1 MKKDKFRNKKWY
13 NNAVAIVIG
22 VVSYVALTN
31 LDVINGFL
39 RNVGGYFMPI
49 FYGGVIAY
57 LVNPL
62 ASSLQK
68 RVFKHVRSETLKWTL
83 SVFVGM
89 FMVIL
94 FLSALLFMLVPQL
107 IESILLLVSNMD
119 NYIARLNLLIQSLN
133 IGALDIGSQLESMMG
148 SPEDLL
154 RTASQFLSTSESMM
168 GSPEDL
174 LRTASQFLSTSLRRI
189 LSTSANIGRTIF
201 NLLIASILSIY
212 LLLAKDSIKSGSK
225 RLMRSLMS
233 QKWYDIVMNFM
244 SRCNNILVRYIV
256 FSLLDGVIVGGA
268 TAVFMAICGMQYV
281 GLVSVVCGVTN
292 LIPSFGPV
300 IGAVIGGFIL
310 LLVNP
315 WHALMFL
322 GFTAILQ
329 TLDGY
334 VIKPKLFGDSL
345 GVSGLLILVSIVL
358 FGNIFGVVG
367 ILLAIPLA
375 AIIDFTYEEGILP
388 LLEMRRAEKDA
399 ELIEE
404 GPDEKESKEKLAA
417 MEVLSEMS
425 EGGKHK

>member
-31 LDVINGFL
+31 LGVIND
-39 RNVGGYFMPI
+39 GGYFMPI

-62 ASSLQK
+62 ATWLQK
-68 RVFKHVRSETLKWTL
+68 NVFKKLRSENLKWTL
-83 SVFVGM
+83 SVFLGM
-89 FMVIL
+89 ILVLL

-107 IESILLLVSNMD
+107 IESTMLLVSNMD
-119 NYIARLNLLIQSLN
+119 SYIIRLNSLIEGLN
-133 IGALDIGSQLESMMG
+133 IGALDIGSQVEEMMG
-148 SPEDLL
+148 APEDLL
-154 RTASQFLSTSESMM
+154 K
-168 GSPEDL
+168 
-174 LRTASQFLSTSLRRI
+174 TASQFLSTSLRRI
-189 LSTSANIGRTIF
+189 LSASANIGRTIF

-212 LLLAKDSIKSGSK
+212 LLLAKDSIKTGSK

-233 QKWYDIVMNFM
+233 NKWYEIVLNFM
-244 SRCNNILVRYIV
+244 TRCNNILVRYIV
-256 FSLLDGVIVGGA
+256 FSLLDGAIVGGA
-268 TAVFMAICGMQYV
+268 NAVFMAICGMQYV

-315 WHALMFL
+315 WHALLFL
-322 GFTAILQ
+322 GFTAVLQ

-345 GVSGLLILVSIVL
+345 GVSGLLILISIVL

-388 LLEMRRAEKDA
+388 LLEMRRAKLDA
-399 ELIEE
+399 EEAADEAEGIEN
-404 GPDEKESKEKLAA
+404 GDELGAL
-417 MEVLSEMS
+417 EVLTEMS
-425 EGGKHK
+425 EGKKRK

>member
-31 LDVINGFL
+31 LGVINDFL

-62 ASSLQK
+62 ATWLQK
-68 RVFKHVRSETLKWTL
+68 NVFKKLRGENLKWTL
-83 SVFVGM
+83 SVFLGM
-89 FMVIL
+89 ILVLL

-107 IESILLLVSNMD
+107 IESTMLLVSNMD
-119 NYIARLNLLIQSLN
+119 SYIIRLNSLIEGLN
-133 IGALDIGSQLESMMG
+133 IGALDIGSQVEEMMG
-148 SPEDLL
+148 APEDLL
-154 RTASQFLSTSESMM
+154 K
-168 GSPEDL
+168 
-174 LRTASQFLSTSLRRI
+174 TASQFLSTSLRRI
-189 LSTSANIGRTIF
+189 LSASATIGRTIF

-212 LLLAKDSIKSGSK
+212 LLLAKDSIKTGSK

-233 QKWYDIVMNFM
+233 NKWYEIVLNFM
-244 SRCNNILVRYIV
+244 TRCNNILVRYIV
-256 FSLLDGVIVGGA
+256 FSLLDGAIVGGA
-268 TAVFMAICGMQYV
+268 NAVFMAICGMQYV

-315 WHALMFL
+315 WHALLFL
-322 GFTAILQ
+322 GFTAVLQ

-345 GVSGLLILVSIVL
+345 GVSGLLILISIVL

-388 LLEMRRAEKDA
+388 LLEMRRAKLDA
-399 ELIEE
+399 EEAADEAEGIEN
-404 GPDEKESKEKLAA
+404 GDELGAL
-417 MEVLSEMS
+417 EVLTEMS
-425 EGGKHK
+425 EGKKRK

>member
-1 MKKDKFRNKKWY
+1 MKKDKFKNRKWY

-31 LDVINGFL
+31 LGIINDFL

-62 ASSLQK
+62 ASALQK
-68 RVFKHVRSETLKWTL
+68 RVFKNLRNETLKWTL
-83 SVFVGM
+83 SVFAGM
-89 FMVIL
+89 FLVLL

-107 IESILLLVSNMD
+107 FESIMLLVSNMD
-119 NYIARLNLLIQSLN
+119 SYIVRLNGLIEGMN
-133 IGALDIGSQLESMMG
+133 IGTLDIGSHVEEMMG

-154 RTASQFLSTSESMM
+154 K
-168 GSPEDL
+168 
-174 LRTASQFLSTSLRRI
+174 TASQFLSTSLRRI

-201 NLLIASILSIY
+201 NLLIALILSIY
-212 LLLAKDSIKSGSK
+212 LLLAKDSIKTGSR

-233 QKWYDIVMNFM
+233 QKWYDIVLNFM
-244 SRCNNILVRYIV
+244 ARCNNILVRYIV
-256 FSLLDGVIVGGA
+256 FSLFDGVIVGGA
-268 TAVFMAICGMQYV
+268 NAIFMAICGMQYV

-322 GFTAILQ
+322 AFTAILQ
-329 TLDGY
+329 TLDGYVGY

-345 GVSGLLILVSIVL
+345 GVSGLLILISIVL

-388 LLEMRRAEKDA
+388 LLEMRRAEMDA
-399 ELIEE
+399 ELAAED
-404 GPDEKESKEKLAA
+404 PDQAELKEKRAA

-425 EGGKHK
+425 EGGKRK

>member
-154 RTASQFLSTSESMM
+154 RTASQFLSTS
-168 GSPEDL
+168 
-174 LRTASQFLSTSLRRI
+174 LRRI

-268 TAVFMAICGMQYV
+268 TAVFMAVCGMQYV

-399 ELIEE
+399 ELIAED
-404 GPDEKESKEKLAA
+404 PDEKETKEKLAA

>member
-1 MKKDKFRNKKWY
+1 MKKDKFKNRKWY

-31 LDVINGFL
+31 LGIINDFL

-62 ASSLQK
+62 ASALQK
-68 RVFKHVRSETLKWTL
+68 RVFKNLRNETLKWTL
-83 SVFVGM
+83 SVFAGM
-89 FMVIL
+89 FLVLL

-107 IESILLLVSNMD
+107 FESIMLLVSNMD
-119 NYIARLNLLIQSLN
+119 SYIVRLNGLIEGMN
-133 IGALDIGSQLESMMG
+133 IGTLDIGSHVEEMMG

-154 RTASQFLSTSESMM
+154 K
-168 GSPEDL
+168 
-174 LRTASQFLSTSLRRI
+174 TASQFLSTSLRRI

-201 NLLIASILSIY
+201 NLLIALILSIY
-212 LLLAKDSIKSGSK
+212 LLLAKDSIKTGSR

-233 QKWYDIVMNFM
+233 QKWYDIVLNFM
-244 SRCNNILVRYIV
+244 ARCNNILVRYIV
-256 FSLLDGVIVGGA
+256 FSLFDGVIVGGA
-268 TAVFMAICGMQYV
+268 NAIFMAICGMQYV

-315 WHALMFL
+315 WHALLFL
-322 GFTAILQ
+322 GFTAVLQ

-345 GVSGLLILVSIVL
+345 GVSGLLILISIVL

-388 LLEMRRAEKDA
+388 LLEMRRAELDA
-399 ELIEE
+399 ELSTEDPE
-404 GPDEKESKEKLAA
+404 QAESKEKRAA

-425 EGGKHK
+425 EGGKRK

>member
-1 MKKDKFRNKKWY
+1 MKKDKFKNRKWY

-31 LDVINGFL
+31 LGIINDFL

-62 ASSLQK
+62 ASALQK
-68 RVFKHVRSETLKWTL
+68 RVFKNLRNETLKWTL
-83 SVFVGM
+83 SVFAGM
-89 FMVIL
+89 FLVLL

-107 IESILLLVSNMD
+107 FESIMLLVSNMD
-119 NYIARLNLLIQSLN
+119 SYIVRLNGLIEGMN
-133 IGALDIGSQLESMMG
+133 IGTLDIGSHVEEMMG

-154 RTASQFLSTSESMM
+154 K
-168 GSPEDL
+168 
-174 LRTASQFLSTSLRRI
+174 TASQFLSTSLRRI

-201 NLLIASILSIY
+201 NLLIALILSIY
-212 LLLAKDSIKSGSK
+212 LLLAKDSIKTGSR

-233 QKWYDIVMNFM
+233 QKWYDIVLNFM
-244 SRCNNILVRYIV
+244 ARCNNILVRYIV
-256 FSLLDGVIVGGA
+256 FSLFDGVIVGGA
-268 TAVFMAICGMQYV
+268 NAIFMAICGMQYV

-315 WHALMFL
+315 WHALLFL
-322 GFTAILQ
+322 GFTAVLQ

-345 GVSGLLILVSIVL
+345 GVSGLLILISIVL

-388 LLEMRRAEKDA
+388 LLEMRRAEMDA
-399 ELIEE
+399 ELAAED
-404 GPDEKESKEKLAA
+404 PDQAELKEKRAA

-425 EGGKHK
+425 EGGKRK

>member
-1 MKKDKFRNKKWY
+1 MKKDKFKNRKWY

-31 LDVINGFL
+31 LGIINDFL

-62 ASSLQK
+62 ASALQK
-68 RVFKHVRSETLKWTL
+68 RVFKNLRNETLKWTL
-83 SVFVGM
+83 SVFAGM
-89 FMVIL
+89 FLVLL

-107 IESILLLVSNMD
+107 FESIMLLVSNMD
-119 NYIARLNLLIQSLN
+119 SYIVRLNGLIEGMN
-133 IGALDIGSQLESMMG
+133 IGTLDIGSHVEEMMG

-154 RTASQFLSTSESMM
+154 K
-168 GSPEDL
+168 
-174 LRTASQFLSTSLRRI
+174 TASQFLSTSLRRI

-201 NLLIASILSIY
+201 NLLIALILSIY
-212 LLLAKDSIKSGSK
+212 LLLAKDSIKTGSR

-233 QKWYDIVMNFM
+233 QKWYDIVLNFM
-244 SRCNNILVRYIV
+244 ARCNNILVRYIV
-256 FSLLDGVIVGGA
+256 FSLFDGVIVGGA
-268 TAVFMAICGMQYV
+268 NAIFMAICGMQYV
-281 GLVSVVCGVTN
+281 GLVSVVCG
-292 LIPSFGPV
+292 
-300 IGAVIGGFIL
+300 GFIL

-322 GFTAILQ
+322 AFTAILQ

-345 GVSGLLILVSIVL
+345 GVSGLLILISIVL

-388 LLEMRRAEKDA
+388 LLEMRRAEMDA
-399 ELIEE
+399 ELAAEDLDQAE
-404 GPDEKESKEKLAA
+404 LKEKRAA

-425 EGGKHK
+425 EGGKRK

>member
-1 MKKDKFRNKKWY
+1 MKKDKFKNRKWY

-31 LDVINGFL
+31 LGIINDFL

-62 ASSLQK
+62 ASALQK
-68 RVFKHVRSETLKWTL
+68 RVFKNLRNETLKWTL
-83 SVFVGM
+83 SVFAGM
-89 FMVIL
+89 FLVLL

-107 IESILLLVSNMD
+107 FESIMLLVSNMD
-119 NYIARLNLLIQSLN
+119 SYIVRLNGLIEGMN
-133 IGALDIGSQLESMMG
+133 IGTLDIGSHVEEMMG

-154 RTASQFLSTSESMM
+154 K
-168 GSPEDL
+168 
-174 LRTASQFLSTSLRRI
+174 TASQFLSTSLRRI

-212 LLLAKDSIKSGSK
+212 LLLAKDSIKTGSR

-233 QKWYDIVMNFM
+233 QKWYDIVLNFM
-244 SRCNNILVRYIV
+244 ARCNNILVRYIV
-256 FSLLDGVIVGGA
+256 FSLFDGVIVGGA
-268 TAVFMAICGMQYV
+268 NAIFMAICGMQYV

-315 WHALMFL
+315 WHALLFL
-322 GFTAILQ
+322 GFTAVLQ

-345 GVSGLLILVSIVL
+345 GVSGLLILISIVL

-375 AIIDFTYEEGILP
+375 AIIDFTYDEGILP
-388 LLEMRRAEKDA
+388 LLEMRRAEMDA
-399 ELIEE
+399 ELAAEDLDQAE
-404 GPDEKESKEKLAA
+404 LKEKRAA

-425 EGGKHK
+425 EGGKRK

>member
-1 MKKDKFRNKKWY
+1 MKKDKFKNRKWY

-31 LDVINGFL
+31 LGIINDFL

-62 ASSLQK
+62 ASALQK
-68 RVFKHVRSETLKWTL
+68 RVFKNLRNETLKWTL

-89 FMVIL
+89 FLVLL

-107 IESILLLVSNMD
+107 FESIMLLVSNMD
-119 NYIARLNLLIQSLN
+119 SYIVRLNGLIEGMN
-133 IGALDIGSQLESMMG
+133 IGTLDIGSHVEEMMG

-154 RTASQFLSTSESMM
+154 K
-168 GSPEDL
+168 
-174 LRTASQFLSTSLRRI
+174 TASQFLSTSLRRI

-212 LLLAKDSIKSGSK
+212 LLLAKDSIKTGSR

-233 QKWYDIVMNFM
+233 QKWYDIVLNFM
-244 SRCNNILVRYIV
+244 ARCNNILVRYIV
-256 FSLLDGVIVGGA
+256 FSLFDGVIVGGA
-268 TAVFMAICGMQYV
+268 NAIFMAICGMQYV

-315 WHALMFL
+315 WHALLFL
-322 GFTAILQ
+322 GFTAVLQ

-345 GVSGLLILVSIVL
+345 GVSGLLILISIVL
-358 FGNIFGVVG
+358 FGNIFGVV
-367 ILLAIPLA
+367 

-388 LLEMRRAEKDA
+388 LLEMRRAEMDA
-399 ELIEE
+399 ELAAEDLDQAE
-404 GPDEKESKEKLAA
+404 LKEKRAA

-425 EGGKHK
+425 EGGKRK

>member
-1 MKKDKFRNKKWY
+1 MKKDKFKNRKWY

-22 VVSYVALTN
+22 VVSYVALTI
-31 LDVINGFL
+31 LGIINDFL

-62 ASSLQK
+62 ASALQK
-68 RVFKHVRSETLKWTL
+68 RVFKNLRNETLKWTL
-83 SVFVGM
+83 SVFAGM
-89 FMVIL
+89 FLVLL

-107 IESILLLVSNMD
+107 FESIMLLVSNMD
-119 NYIARLNLLIQSLN
+119 SYIVRLNGLIEGMN
-133 IGALDIGSQLESMMG
+133 IGTLDIGSHVEEMMG

-154 RTASQFLSTSESMM
+154 K
-168 GSPEDL
+168 
-174 LRTASQFLSTSLRRI
+174 TASQFLSTSLRRI

-201 NLLIASILSIY
+201 NLLIALILSIY
-212 LLLAKDSIKSGSK
+212 LLLAKDSIKTGSR

-233 QKWYDIVMNFM
+233 QKWYDIVLNFM
-244 SRCNNILVRYIV
+244 ARCNNILVRYIV
-256 FSLLDGVIVGGA
+256 FSLFDGVIVGGA
-268 TAVFMAICGMQYV
+268 NAIFMAICGMQYV

-322 GFTAILQ
+322 AFTAILQ

-345 GVSGLLILVSIVL
+345 GVSGLLILISIVL

-388 LLEMRRAEKDA
+388 LLEMRRAEMDA
-399 ELIEE
+399 ELAAED
-404 GPDEKESKEKLAA
+404 PDQAELKEKRAA

-425 EGGKHK
+425 EGGKRK

>member
-1 MKKDKFRNKKWY
+1 MKKDKFKNRKWY

-31 LDVINGFL
+31 LGIISNFL

-62 ASSLQK
+62 ASALQK
-68 RVFKHVRSETLKWTL
+68 RVFKNLRNETLKWTL
-83 SVFVGM
+83 SVFAGM
-89 FMVIL
+89 FLVLL

-107 IESILLLVSNMD
+107 FESIMLLVSNMD
-119 NYIARLNLLIQSLN
+119 SYIVRLNGLIEGMN
-133 IGALDIGSQLESMMG
+133 IGTLDIGSHVEEMMG

-154 RTASQFLSTSESMM
+154 K
-168 GSPEDL
+168 
-174 LRTASQFLSTSLRRI
+174 TASQFLSTSLRRI

-212 LLLAKDSIKSGSK
+212 LLLAKDSIKTGSR

-233 QKWYDIVMNFM
+233 QKWYDIVLNFM
-244 SRCNNILVRYIV
+244 ARCNNILVRYIV
-256 FSLLDGVIVGGA
+256 FSLFDGVIVGGA
-268 TAVFMAICGMQYV
+268 NAIFMAICGMQYV

-315 WHALMFL
+315 WHALLFL
-322 GFTAILQ
+322 GFTAVLQ

-345 GVSGLLILVSIVL
+345 GVSGLLILISIVL

-388 LLEMRRAEKDA
+388 LLEMRRAEMDA
-399 ELIEE
+399 ELAAED
-404 GPDEKESKEKLAA
+404 PDQAELKEKRAA

-425 EGGKHK
+425 EGGKRK

>member
-154 RTASQFLSTSESMM
+154 RTASQFLSTS
-168 GSPEDL
+168 
-174 LRTASQFLSTSLRRI
+174 LRRI

-201 NLLIASILSIY
+201 NPS
-212 LLLAKDSIKSGSK
+212 SG
-225 RLMRSLMS
+225 
-233 QKWYDIVMNFM
+233 
-244 SRCNNILVRYIV
+244 
-256 FSLLDGVIVGGA
+256 
-268 TAVFMAICGMQYV
+268 
-281 GLVSVVCGVTN
+281 
-292 LIPSFGPV
+292 
-300 IGAVIGGFIL
+300 
-310 LLVNP
+310 
-315 WHALMFL
+315 
-322 GFTAILQ
+322 
-329 TLDGY
+329 
-334 VIKPKLFGDSL
+334 
-345 GVSGLLILVSIVL
+345 
-358 FGNIFGVVG
+358 
-367 ILLAIPLA
+367 
-375 AIIDFTYEEGILP
+375 
-388 LLEMRRAEKDA
+388 
-399 ELIEE
+399 
-404 GPDEKESKEKLAA
+404 
-417 MEVLSEMS
+417 
-425 EGGKHK
+425 

>member
-1 MKKDKFRNKKWY
+1 MKKDKFKNRKWY

-31 LDVINGFL
+31 LGIISNFL

-62 ASSLQK
+62 ASALQK
-68 RVFKHVRSETLKWTL
+68 RVFKNLRNENLKWTL
-83 SVFVGM
+83 SVFAGM
-89 FMVIL
+89 FLVLL

-107 IESILLLVSNMD
+107 FESIMLLVSNMD
-119 NYIARLNLLIQSLN
+119 SYIVRLNGLIEGMN
-133 IGALDIGSQLESMMG
+133 IGTLDIGSHVEEMMG

-154 RTASQFLSTSESMM
+154 K
-168 GSPEDL
+168 
-174 LRTASQFLSTSLRRI
+174 TASQFLSTSLRRI

-212 LLLAKDSIKSGSK
+212 LLLAKDSIKTGSR

-233 QKWYDIVMNFM
+233 QKWYDIVLNFM
-244 SRCNNILVRYIV
+244 ARCNNILVRYIV
-256 FSLLDGVIVGGA
+256 FSLFDGVIVGGA
-268 TAVFMAICGMQYV
+268 NAIFMAICGMQYV

-315 WHALMFL
+315 WHALLFL
-322 GFTAILQ
+322 GFTAVLQ

-345 GVSGLLILVSIVL
+345 GVSGLLILISIVL

-388 LLEMRRAEKDA
+388 LLEMRRAEMDA
-399 ELIEE
+399 ELAAED
-404 GPDEKESKEKLAA
+404 PDQAELKEKRAA

-425 EGGKHK
+425 EGGKRK

>member
-31 LDVINGFL
+31 LGVINDFL

-62 ASSLQK
+62 ATWLQK
-68 RVFKHVRSETLKWTL
+68 NVFKKLRSENLKWTL

-133 IGALDIGSQLESMMG
+133 IGAFDIGSQLESMMG

-154 RTASQFLSTSESMM
+154 
-168 GSPEDL
+168 G
-174 LRTASQFLSTSLRRI
+174 TASQFLSTSLRRI

-201 NLLIASILSIY
+201 SLLIASILSIY
-212 LLLAKDSIKSGSK
+212 LLLAKDSIKTGSR
-225 RLMRSLMS
+225 RLMRSLLS
-233 QKWYDIVMNFM
+233 QKWYDIVLNFM

-268 TAVFMAICGMQYV
+268 NAVFMAICGMQYV

-300 IGAVIGGFIL
+300 IVAVIGGFIL

-322 GFTAILQ
+322 AFTAILQ

-345 GVSGLLILVSIVL
+345 GVSGLLILCSIVL

-388 LLEMRRAEKDA
+388 LLEMRRAEMDA
-399 ELIEE
+399 ELGTED
-404 GPDEKESKEKLAA
+404 PDEKESKEKAAA

-425 EGGKHK
+425 EGGKRK

>member
-31 LDVINGFL
+31 LGVINDFL

-62 ASSLQK
+62 ATWLQK
-68 RVFKHVRSETLKWTL
+68 NVFKKLRGENLKWTL
-83 SVFVGM
+83 SVFLGM
-89 FMVIL
+89 ILVLL

-133 IGALDIGSQLESMMG
+133 IGAFDIGSQL
-148 SPEDLL
+148 
-154 RTASQFLSTSESMM
+154 ESMM

-201 NLLIASILSIY
+201 SLLIASILSIY
-212 LLLAKDSIKSGSK
+212 LLLAKDSIKTGSK
-225 RLMRSLMS
+225 RLMRSLLS
-233 QKWYDIVMNFM
+233 QKWYDIVLNFM

-268 TAVFMAICGMQYV
+268 NAVFMAICGMQYV

-322 GFTAILQ
+322 AFTAILQ

-334 VIKPKLFGDSL
+334 VIKPKSFS
-345 GVSGLLILVSIVL
+345 SA
-358 FGNIFGVVG
+358 IFS
-367 ILLAIPLA
+367 A
-375 AIIDFTYEEGILP
+375 
-388 LLEMRRAEKDA
+388 
-399 ELIEE
+399 
-404 GPDEKESKEKLAA
+404 
-417 MEVLSEMS
+417 
-425 EGGKHK
+425 

>member
-1 MKKDKFRNKKWY
+1 MKKDKFKNRKWY

-31 LDVINGFL
+31 LGIINDFL
-39 RNVGGYFMPI
+39 RNVGGYFIPI

-62 ASSLQK
+62 ASALQK
-68 RVFKHVRSETLKWTL
+68 RVFKNLRNETLKWTL
-83 SVFVGM
+83 SVFAGM
-89 FMVIL
+89 FLVLL

-107 IESILLLVSNMD
+107 FESIMLLVSNMD
-119 NYIARLNLLIQSLN
+119 SYIVRLNGLIEGMN
-133 IGALDIGSQLESMMG
+133 IGTLDIGSHVEEMMG

-154 RTASQFLSTSESMM
+154 K
-168 GSPEDL
+168 
-174 LRTASQFLSTSLRRI
+174 TASQFLSTSLRRI

-201 NLLIASILSIY
+201 NLLIALILSIY
-212 LLLAKDSIKSGSK
+212 LLLAKDSIKTGSR

-233 QKWYDIVMNFM
+233 QKWYDIVLNFM
-244 SRCNNILVRYIV
+244 ARCNNILVRYIV
-256 FSLLDGVIVGGA
+256 FSLFDGVIVGGA
-268 TAVFMAICGMQYV
+268 NAIFMAICGMQYV

-322 GFTAILQ
+322 AFTAILQ

-345 GVSGLLILVSIVL
+345 GVSGLLILCSIVL

-388 LLEMRRAEKDA
+388 LLEMRRAEMDA
-399 ELIEE
+399 ELGTED
-404 GPDEKESKEKLAA
+404 PDEKESKEKAAA

-425 EGGKHK
+425 EGGKRK

>member
-1 MKKDKFRNKKWY
+1 MKKDKFKNRKWY

-31 LDVINGFL
+31 LGIINDFL

-62 ASSLQK
+62 ASALQK
-68 RVFKHVRSETLKWTL
+68 RVFKNLRNETLKWTL

-89 FMVIL
+89 FLVLL

-107 IESILLLVSNMD
+107 FESIMLLVSNMD
-119 NYIARLNLLIQSLN
+119 SYIVRLNGLIEGMN
-133 IGALDIGSQLESMMG
+133 IGTLDIGSHVEEMMG

-154 RTASQFLSTSESMM
+154 K
-168 GSPEDL
+168 
-174 LRTASQFLSTSLRRI
+174 TASQFLSTSLRRI

-212 LLLAKDSIKSGSK
+212 LLLAKDSIKTGSR

-233 QKWYDIVMNFM
+233 QKWYDIVLNFM
-244 SRCNNILVRYIV
+244 ARCNNILVRYIV
-256 FSLLDGVIVGGA
+256 FSLFDGVIVGGA
-268 TAVFMAICGMQYV
+268 NAIFMAICGMQYV

-315 WHALMFL
+315 WHALLFL
-322 GFTAILQ
+322 GFTAVLQ

-345 GVSGLLILVSIVL
+345 GVSGLLILISIVL
-358 FGNIFGVVG
+358 FGNIFGVV
-367 ILLAIPLA
+367 LAIPLA

-388 LLEMRRAEKDA
+388 LLEMRRAEMDA
-399 ELIEE
+399 ELAAEDLDQAE
-404 GPDEKESKEKLAA
+404 LKEKRAA

-425 EGGKHK
+425 EGGKRK

>member
-119 NYIARLNLLIQSLN
+119 NYI
-133 IGALDIGSQLESMMG
+133 
-148 SPEDLL
+148 
-154 RTASQFLSTSESMM
+154 
-168 GSPEDL
+168 L

-268 TAVFMAICGMQYV
+268 TAVFMAVCGMQYV

>member
-1 MKKDKFRNKKWY
+1 M
-13 NNAVAIVIG
+13 IG

-31 LDVINGFL
+31 LGVINDFL

-62 ASSLQK
+62 ATWLQK
-68 RVFKHVRSETLKWTL
+68 NVFKKLRSENLKWTL
-83 SVFVGM
+83 SVFLGM
-89 FMVIL
+89 ILVLL

-107 IESILLLVSNMD
+107 IESTMLLVSNMD
-119 NYIARLNLLIQSLN
+119 SYIIRLNSLIEGLN
-133 IGALDIGSQLESMMG
+133 IGALDIGSQVEEMMG
-148 SPEDLL
+148 APEDLL
-154 RTASQFLSTSESMM
+154 K
-168 GSPEDL
+168 
-174 LRTASQFLSTSLRRI
+174 TASQFLSTSLRRI
-189 LSTSANIGRTIF
+189 LSASANIGRTIF

-212 LLLAKDSIKSGSK
+212 LLLAKDSIKTGSK

-233 QKWYDIVMNFM
+233 NKWYEIVLNFM
-244 SRCNNILVRYIV
+244 TRCNNILVRYIV
-256 FSLLDGVIVGGA
+256 FSLLDGAIVGGA
-268 TAVFMAICGMQYV
+268 NAVFMAICGMQYV

-315 WHALMFL
+315 WHALLFL
-322 GFTAILQ
+322 GFTAVLQ

-345 GVSGLLILVSIVL
+345 GVSGLLILISIVL

-388 LLEMRRAEKDA
+388 LLEMRRAKLDA
-399 ELIEE
+399 EEAADEAEGIEN
-404 GPDEKESKEKLAA
+404 GDELGAL
-417 MEVLSEMS
+417 EVLTEMS
-425 EGGKHK
+425 EGKKRK